1 MILDAPELTTVP
13 GGETWAAEAWASAEG
28 AWPNAAKDESWQSFG
43 SWEEPAQPMA
53 AASAF
58 SLSWGQATSAPTA
71 NPFSLSSLSFE
82 SSKPTTLAAYSWA
95 PMIDEWADEAWQRV
109 DLVVDSGA
117 AKSACPIGLAPEVDV
132 KESRASLAHMRFNT
146 ASGESIAAMGTKTP
160 AFQLNSGAEVSVAFE
175 CCGID
180 KALLSVS
187 AMNDKGHDVVF
198 TARNGAWIGL
208 ASGQWERLVRR
219 DGVFLLPVWLRPG
232 QGGVDPPSAQILAPM
247 GFRRQGSGP

>member
-1 MILDAPELTTVP
+1 M
-13 GGETWAAEAWASAEG
+13 
-28 AWPNAAKDESWQSFG
+28 
-43 SWEEPAQPMA
+43 
-53 AASAF
+53 
-58 SLSWGQATSAPTA
+58 
-71 NPFSLSSLSFE
+71 
-82 SSKPTTLAAYSWA
+82 
-95 PMIDEWADEAWQRV
+95 
-109 DLVVDSGA
+109 VDSGA

-132 KESRASLAHMRFNT
+132 KESVASLAHMRFNT

-198 TARNGAWIGL
+198 TARDGAWIGL
-208 ASGQWERLVRR
+208 ASGQWEQLVRR

-232 QGGVDPPSAQILAPM
+232 QGGVDPPSTQILAPM